1 MSINFKRV
9 LLEGGIQM
17 TEENG
22 GIFGKKKF
30 SLLRT
35 YRLPEVWGQ
44 SDTWSPSNRT

>member
-22 GIFGKKKF
+22 GIFGKKF
-30 SLLRT
+30 SFLRT
-35 YRLPEVWGQ
+35 YRLPEVLRE